1 MENEKNRRQ
10 LQPESHIKR
19 KSYLNLKGDLY
30 KYMQDTPVSN
40 ENELIGVIILDHL
53 FHLIGKGRNSKC
65 WIYAAFSIYLVS
77 LVIYILTSFRKVIS
91 NI

>member
-30 KYMQDTPVSN
+30 KYMQDTPVS
-40 ENELIGVIILDHL
+40 I
-53 FHLIGKGRNSKC
+53 SKIK
-65 WIYAAFSIYLVS
+65 WAHRS
-77 LVIYILTSFRKVIS
+77 
-91 NI
+91 